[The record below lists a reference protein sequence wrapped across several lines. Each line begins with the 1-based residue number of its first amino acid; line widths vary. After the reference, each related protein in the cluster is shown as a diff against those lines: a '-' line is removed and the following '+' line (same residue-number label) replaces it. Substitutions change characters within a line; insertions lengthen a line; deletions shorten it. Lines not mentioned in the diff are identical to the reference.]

1 MKKYIKTNKTK
12 KSTKRIFVIAVV
24 IPLII
29 LYNVIF
35 SFYAFKDL
43 DNKKETIKFVND
55 DVYYTE
61 ELPMKGCIVYSLV
74 IGIPISLLLFNWIMK
89 VRKLNIKKAQ
99 FKSIKD
105 IEYFRDKLS
114 NITPTE
120 ISLLTDLEIEDKKDL
135 TALLLKYYKMRIIE
149 FDDNNKIKV
158 LKIDDGL
165 SDTDKKILEM
175 IEQGLNDINKLK
187 STNWKQLVIN
197 ESINGKYLKSNINN
211 GIDGA
216 GLLKT
221 FVMLFVSL
229 IIVFALLYNYGIEIL
244 EYLFYMIAN
253 LYKENGFI
261 NLCIVAIP
269 AILIF
274 ISLFQT
280 PILLIVDF
288 SIERKNKATYKR
300 TELGEEVTE
309 YIYGLK
315 NFIHDFSLLSEKD
328 KEAIVLWDDFLIY
341 AVLLEENDKIVNEI
355 WNKSKTVPNKSL
367 LCF

>member
-1 MKKYIKTNKTK
+1 
-12 KSTKRIFVIAVV
+12 
-24 IPLII
+24 
-29 LYNVIF
+29 VIF

-74 IGIPISLLLFNWIMK
+74 IGRPISLLLFNWIMK

-261 NLCIVAIP
+261 NLC
-269 AILIF
+269 
-274 ISLFQT
+274 
-280 PILLIVDF
+280 
-288 SIERKNKATYKR
+288 N
-300 TELGEEVTE
+300 
-309 YIYGLK
+309 
-315 NFIHDFSLLSEKD
+315 
-328 KEAIVLWDDFLIY
+328 
-341 AVLLEENDKIVNEI
+341 
-355 WNKSKTVPNKSL
+355 
-367 LCF
+367 